1 MKILIKNRVIGEGM
15 NLECN
20 SECLE
25 IPEDIIEGIKNN
37 EVVLFIGSGAS
48 TEGRGVFKTTLY
60 TEIRNELNIEKD
72 ISFSELM
79 QIYCDKPHG
88 RKKLIKEIRSRFQ
101 YYEQFPEIKR
111 NMTQFFY
118 HLSSIYSIKDII
130 TTNWDTLLERECDC
144 VPIIYEEDIA
154 LLDESERKVYKMHG
168 SIENISTLVIT
179 KDDYDKCYEELNT
192 NLLGAKIKEL
202 LANKMI
208 VFIGYSLEDE
218 DFKKI
223 WELINKNL
231 KKLKPHFYIVSPDE
245 RLKERLKD
253 KNVTCIKTIA
263 SEFIIKVKERL
274 IKDRFILRREILDK
288 IAWELREK
296 IIEKHEET
304 HKLMSKN
311 KISLLLYSTSYQ
323 DGYIHALD
331 RIIAMGNSGIYCC
344 FDYICNS
351 IDSYNEWFKTNYR
364 NKEYYDAA
372 YCQGYANGME
382 TVLLYYGK
390 NADGLKYKIENNYYY
405 LFKQK
410 EEIKNLKQLMERIEN
425 FTNKEIIKHA
435 NKIVDKYDLNNNEG
449 VVYHHRPFL

>member
-1 MKILIKNRVIGEGM
+1 MD
-15 NLECN
+15 LEDR
-20 SECLE
+20 SESLE

-48 TEGRGVFKTTLY
+48 TEGRGIFKTTLY
-60 TEIRNELNIEKD
+60 AEIRNDLNIKED

-88 RKKLIKEIRSRFQ
+88 RKKLIKEIRNRFQ

-130 TTNWDTLLERECDC
+130 TTNWDTLLERECAC

-154 LLDESERKVYKMHG
+154 LLDENERKVYKMHG
-168 SIENISTLVIT
+168 SIENISTLIIT
-179 KDDYDKCYEELNT
+179 KDDYDKCYEDLNT
-192 NLLGAKIKEL
+192 NLLGARIKEL
-202 LANKMI
+202 LANKI
-208 VFIGYSLEDE
+208 VVFIGYSLEDE

-231 KKLKPHFYIVSPDE
+231 KKLKPHFYIVSPDGNMKD
-245 RLKERLKD
+245 RLKEQ
-253 KNVTCIKTIA
+253 NVTCIKTIA

-274 IKDRFILRREILDK
+274 INDKVILRREIFDKVTLD
-288 IAWELREK
+288 LRNEMIK
-296 IIEKHEET
+296 KHNAT

-311 KISLLLYSTSYQ
+311 KENLLIYCTSYQ

-331 RIIAMGNSGIYCC
+331 RIIAMGNTGIYCC
-344 FDYICNS
+344 FDYICSS
-351 IDSYNEWFKTNYR
+351 IDSYEELFKINYR
-364 NKEYYDAA
+364 EKKYYDAA

-382 TVLLYYGK
+382 VALLYYGK
-390 NADGLKYKIENNYYY
+390 EADGLKYEIENNYYY

-410 EEIKNLKQLMERIEN
+410 DEIKTLEELMEKIEK
-425 FTNKEIIKHA
+425 FKNKEIIKHA
-435 NKIVDKYDLNNNEG
+435 NNIVNKYNINNRKD